1 MDLVTSAS
9 SATEEWLRDVCG
21 RYTFDVRGVLRT
33 DSPHSSWPLTAES
46 PEELEQKLHSG
57 GHLLPLPKE
66 PASLANVIEVSLVDF
81 IISAVEGEDGI
92 SYTRGTE
99 RGYPD
104 LELSGPALGGGHHA
118 IDIKTARRGFTPSGK
133 PTGRTNSRIT
143 LYTGNT
149 YFKYPHLKWPGTF
162 RPFDE
167 YKTHLD
173 VLVIYTLNEQAAWR
187 VDDLEIIV
195 QEPWRIAS
203 KQRSSTT
210 REYIGAVESIEDLRA
225 GVGEFP
231 DAQSFYKYWRAYQF
245 KVSAQVSKQLDRLV
259 AQQTEELARL
269 REAAGLSDE
278 GNASV

>member
-9 SATEEWLRDVCG
+9 SATEEWLRGVCD
-21 RYTFDVRGVLRT
+21 RYAFDVRGVLRT
-33 DSPHSSWPLTAES
+33 DSPQSSWPLTASS

-81 IISAVEGEDGI
+81 IIASIEEVEGI

-104 LELSGPALGGGHHA
+104 LELSGPAFGGGHHA
-118 IDIKTARRGFTPSGK
+118 IDIKTARRGFTQNGK

-162 RPFDE
+162 RPFNE

-203 KQRSSTT
+203 KRRSSTT
-210 REYIGAVESIEDLRA
+210 REYIGAVENIEDLRA
-225 GVGEFP
+225 GAGEFP
-231 DAQSFYKYWRAYQF
+231 DADSFYKYWRAFQF

-269 REAAGLSDE
+269 REAAAAGDD